1 MSFMDINQT
10 VYKLCTQNKDL
21 RDFLISKGFNNLSSD
36 TMFNTMAK
44 MIKLKDALKLKNIDA
59 EIFQEEYKSF
69 SSKVIENENFE
80 NKDSK
85 YTIEGAVPCPIRVP
99 LMESLKDFSTGKDID
114 IDFDLISSKIKRNFQ
129 T

>member
-1 MSFMDINQT
+1 MDINQT

-85 YTIEGAVPCPIRVP
+85 YTIEGAVP
-99 LMESLKDFSTGKDID
+99 
-114 IDFDLISSKIKRNFQ
+114 
-129 T
+129 